1 MATIAIAGFGNSSVL
16 TAEALLPY
24 WNEDF
29 YLAQYPD
36 VQEAI
41 AIGYFSSGLDHF
53 LQVGTAEARDPGFSI
68 NLLTPATSF
77 QRTNLITHLEEAV
90 FPPPITSASGI
101 WLPEIFP
108 DAFSSLRVAPGNGPS
123 YIPFS
128 DFLQIDNSVSAKT
141 ITVNYGSGFTTEIQQ
156 AFQFAVN
163 IWDSLLLTPIE
174 VVIDASFTPLDAGVL
189 AEAGPEGVF
198 ANFDN
203 SPQVDTFY
211 PVALAN
217 QISNSDLNGATPEIT
232 TKFNSV
238 GVNWYFGTDGSPG
251 PLQIDFVS
259 VVLHEIAHGLGF
271 LSSFDFNLVDNQGI
285 WGLENPPIP
294 VIFDRFVENGAG
306 QKLIEDFPNP
316 SVELGSQLTGDD
328 LFFNGPNANEANNRV
343 PPKLYAPDEFDNG
356 SSIAHLDED
365 TFPPLN
371 PNSLMTPSLA
381 PNEAIHDPGPI
392 TLGILQDLGWQLKA
406 VTPNLADLSIT
417 KTDTPDPVAKGG
429 TLTYTLTVSNAANGV
444 DATGI
449 EVRDILPTD
458 FTVTDITVGS
468 GGFVAPTLPLASN
481 EITFTNGTLAS
492 GASATITITGTA
504 PDTGEFPRTIEN
516 TAVVDPD
523 DLIEEAN
530 ENNNTVTIATQV
542 NSDLPDLTI
551 TKADTPDPVLV
562 GGTLTYTLTVTNVAG
577 GVPATNIEVKDTL
590 PSGFNFLSTGVSGG
604 GFTASQSGDIV
615 TFSGGSLADGESAT
629 LTITGSAPQEPGT
642 LTNTAVVDP
651 NNQIA
656 ERNEDNNTAT
666 AMTTVA
672 TVPPIPP
679 MPTPPNIPGPGFP
692 SVPGFPNFPGFPPVF
707 VPPAL
712 TPTIEPPPGG
722 ALPPIYLSTTSPNNF
737 RGTEAPEFIYGGP
750 FDDTI
755 DGAGGN
761 DTILGREGRDLL
773 IGGNGS
779 DKLFGNQGDDR
790 LYGGD
795 GDDTVYG
802 GKDNDFING
811 ERGHDFLRGDLGDD
825 TVRGGDGDD
834 TLYGGK
840 GNDWL
845 LGDKGDDYLSGD
857 LGDDVLDGI
866 GRDRDSV
873 GEIDTLI
880 GGEGSNLFVLGT
892 THTIYYDDRSP
903 GAGYGDYALIEDF
916 NASQDRLQL
925 KGGVN
930 YLLNFS
936 PNGLPGGTGIYIDDG
951 STPGVWDEEDE
962 LIAVLKDIAPNDNLF
977 ARINFV

>member
-1 MATIAIAGFGNSSVL
+1 MTDP
-16 TAEALLPY
+16 TLL
-24 WNEDF
+24 
-29 YLAQYPD
+29 
-36 VQEAI
+36 
-41 AIGYFSSGLDHF
+41 
-53 LQVGTAEARDPGFSI
+53 
-68 NLLTPATSF
+68 
-77 QRTNLITHLEEAV
+77 
-90 FPPPITSASGI
+90 FPT
-101 WLPEIFP
+101 
-108 DAFSSLRVAPGNGPS
+108 
-123 YIPFS
+123 
-128 DFLQIDNSVSAKT
+128 
-141 ITVNYGSGFTTEIQQ
+141 
-156 AFQFAVN
+156 
-163 IWDSLLLTPIE
+163 
-174 VVIDASFTPLDAGVL
+174 
-189 AEAGPEGVF
+189 
-198 ANFDN
+198 
-203 SPQVDTFY
+203 
-211 PVALAN
+211 
-217 QISNSDLNGATPEIT
+217 
-232 TKFNSV
+232 
-238 GVNWYFGTDGSPG
+238 
-251 PLQIDFVS
+251 
-259 VVLHEIAHGLGF
+259 
-271 LSSFDFNLVDNQGI
+271 
-285 WGLENPPIP
+285 
-294 VIFDRFVENGAG
+294 IFDIFVENGTG
-306 QKLIEDFPNP
+306 DILIADFPNP
-316 SVELGSQLTGDD
+316 SIELGNELISDD
-328 LFFNGPNANEANNRV
+328 VFFNGINASDANGGAL
-343 PPKLYAPDEFDNG
+343 PKLYAPVPYESG

-365 TFPPLN
+365 TFPAGD
-371 PNSLMTPSLA
+371 PNSLMTPYIDFG
-381 PNEAIHDPGPI
+381 EAIHDPGPI
-392 TLGILQDLGWQLKA
+392 TLGILKDLGWELQET
-406 VTPNLADLSIT
+406 TPDLADLTIT
-417 KTDTPDPVAKGG
+417 KTDSPDPVAKGG

-629 LTITGSAPQEPGT
+629 LTITGSAPQEAGT

-692 SVPGFPNFPGFPPVF
+692 NVPGFPNFPGFPPVF

-936 PNGLPGGTGIYIDDG
+936 PNGLPGGTGIYVDDG
-951 STPGVWDEEDE
+951 SSPGVWDTEDE
-962 LIAVLKDIAPNDNLF
+962 LIAVLKDIAPNNSLF
-977 ARINFV
+977 DRMNFV

>member
-1 MATIAIAGFGNSSVL
+1 MATIAIAGSGVDSGLATES
-16 TAEALLPY
+16 LLPDWY
-24 WNEDF
+24 DNF

-36 VQEAI
+36 VSEAFAI
-41 AIGYFSSGLDHF
+41 ANFNSGLKYF
-53 LQVGTAEARDPGFSI
+53 QPIEAAVGQDSPFSDD
-68 NLLTPATSF
+68 LLTPATSL
-77 QRTNLITHLEEAV
+77 QNS
-90 FPPPITSASGI
+90 TSFIPHQEIAFAPRLAALSGTQ
-101 WLPEIFP
+101 LPEIVP
-108 DAFSSLRVAPGNGPS
+108 GAFSSLRRTDAHSAPS
-123 YIPFS
+123 YIAPPE
-128 DFLQIDNSVSAKT
+128 FLQLDNPIFGKA

-163 IWDSLLLTPIE
+163 IWDNLLLTPVE

-189 AEAGPEGVF
+189 AQAGPEDVF
-198 ANFDN
+198 ANFNN
-203 SPQVDTFY
+203 SPQANTFY

-217 QISNSDLNGATPEIT
+217 QLNGSDLNGTDPEIT
-232 TKFNSV
+232 ASFNSV
-238 GVNWYFGTDGSPG
+238 GVNWYFGTDGNPEQD
-251 PLQIDFVS
+251 QIDFVS

-271 LSSFDFNLVDNQGI
+271 VGSFNLVENQGS
-285 WGLENPPIP
+285 WGLEDPPLP
-294 VIFDRFVENGAG
+294 MIFDLFIENGSG
-306 QKLIEDFPNP
+306 QKLIEDFSNP
-316 SVELGSQLTGDD
+316 SIELGNQFTGND
-328 LFFNGPNANEANNRV
+328 LFFNGTNANNANNRSR
-343 PPKLYAPDEFDNG
+343 PKLYAPGGFEPG
-356 SSIAHLDED
+356 SSIAHLDEA
-365 TFPPLN
+365 TFPQSD

-381 PNEAIHDPGPI
+381 DGEAIHDPGPI

-406 VTPNLADLSIT
+406 VTPELPDLTIT
-417 KTDTPDPVAKGG
+417 KTDSPDPVAKGG
-429 TLTYTLTVSNAANGV
+429 ALTYTLTVSNAANGFDV
-444 DATGI
+444 AGI
-449 EVRDILPTD
+449 EVKDILPTD
-458 FTVTDITVGS
+458 FTVTGITVGG
-468 GGFVAPTLPLASN
+468 GGFVAPSLPLASN
-481 EITFTNGTLAS
+481 EITFTNGALAS

-504 PDTGEFPRTIEN
+504 PDTGEFPRSIEN
-516 TAVVDPD
+516 TAIVDPD
-523 DLIEEAN
+523 NTIEEAN
-530 ENNNTVTIATQV
+530 ENNNSVTITTQV

-551 TKADTPDPVLV
+551 VKADTPDPVLV
-562 GGTLTYTLTVTNVAG
+562 GGTLTYTLTVTNVSG
-577 GVPATNIEVKDTL
+577 GVAATNIEVKDTL
-590 PSGFNFLSTGVSGG
+590 PSELEFISTGVGGG
-604 GFTASQSGDIV
+604 GFTASQSGNVV
-615 TFSGGSLADGESAT
+615 TFAGGSLADGESAI
-629 LTITGSAPQEPGT
+629 LTITGRVPQEPCI

-651 NNQIA
+651 NNQIT
-656 ERNEDNNTAT
+656 ERDENNNTAT
-666 AMTTVA
+666 ATTTVVA
-672 TVPPIPP
+672 APAIPP
-679 MPTPPNIPGPGFP
+679 TPPFPNIPGIPGLPNFP
-692 SVPGFPNFPGFPPVF
+692 DFPGFPPVF

-795 GDDTVYG
+795 GDDTIYG

-811 ERGHDFLRGDLGDD
+811 ERGHDFLRGDLGND

-834 TLYGGK
+834 TIYGGK

-845 LGDKGDDYLSGD
+845 LGDRGDDYLSGD
-857 LGDDVLDGI
+857 LGDDTLDGI

-916 NASQDRLQL
+916 NATSDRLQL

-936 PNGLPGGTGIYIDDG
+936 PNGLPGGTGIYVDDG
-951 STPGVWDEEDE
+951 SSPGVWDEEDE
-962 LIAVLKDIAPNDNLF
+962 LIAVLKDIAPNNNLF
-977 ARINFV
+977 ARMNFV